1 MFKKSCR
8 AIVALFIGATIS
20 MASSAQANPENNTFS
35 PQQQQEIQKIVRD
48 YLINNPEVLVEV
60 SQSLQDKELSKAK
73 SQALQGITSNKEKL
87 FNDPASPSTGNT
99 NGDVMIVEFFDY
111 QCGHCKEM
119 QPVIESLLAKNKNV
133 KIIYKEFPIYG
144 ASSNFASKAALAAAK
159 QNKYLEF
166 HNALFKVS
174 GALNEHK
181 VLEVAKSVNLNID
194 QLKKDM
200 NDPAVKNEL
209 TQNYDL
215 AKALSLIGTPS
226 FVLGNKAMTQFDF
239 IPGAVPAQ
247 LFQQTIEKIGQNK

>member
-1 MFKKSCR
+1 M
-8 AIVALFIGATIS
+8 
-20 MASSAQANPENNTFS
+20 
-35 PQQQQEIQKIVRD
+35 
-48 YLINNPEVLVEV
+48 

-87 FNDPASPSTGNT
+87 FNHPASPFTGNA

-181 VLEVAKSVNLNID
+181 VLEVAKSVNLNLD
-194 QLKKDM
+194 QLKK
-200 NDPAVKNEL
+200 
-209 TQNYDL
+209 
-215 AKALSLIGTPS
+215 I
-226 FVLGNKAMTQFDF
+226 
-239 IPGAVPAQ
+239 
-247 LFQQTIEKIGQNK
+247 